1 MCFQKFLHPLE
12 KNDIVKGD
20 RFADKAAYSITD
32 QGCAYFERLMAA
44 YAGQQVPLLFD
55 FNVVITN
62 LDKMDREKALG
73 LVEQLRGSIA
83 SSAQT
88 NREYAAAYA
97 DIPLVGRTIFDQQQ
111 LLYRALLEW
120 LDAFAHQF
128 KEG

>member
-20 RFADKAAYSITD
+20 RFADKAVYSITD
-32 QGCAYFERLMAA
+32 QGCAYFEQLM
-44 YAGQQVPLLFD
+44 
-55 FNVVITN
+55 
-62 LDKMDREKALG
+62 
-73 LVEQLRGSIA
+73 A

-97 DIPLVGRTIFDQQQ
+97 GIPLVGRTIFDQQQ

-120 LDAFAHQF
+120 LDAFARQF